1 MPHLVLD
8 WRLSFLLAALL
19 LALAAVLRLVL
30 GSRLPAAVAAA
41 LQGALL
47 VGLYGLWGLV
57 GTVAEGSARGALA
70 RGQAIWDA
78 ERALHVPGEAAL
90 QALVL
95 PHPLLTQ
102 AANAYYIY
110 GHVNLMI
117 ALIAWVWLRHRV
129 AYLRLCCVL
138 VLFTV
143 ASSAMQLLS
152 VAPPRLLAGH
162 PVVDTAVVYG
172 QSVYG
177 AADPGAISQL
187 AAMPSIHVGWAL
199 LEGLTVVALGRT
211 RKRWLAL
218 SHPILMTLVV
228 VVTGNHYWADGAVA
242 AVLLALAAGAV
253 GLVRRRTVGPPDDV
267 PPDDRQA
274 PAAVAASV

>member
-8 WRLSFLLAALL
+8 WRLSLELATAL
-19 LALAAVLRLVL
+19 LALAGVLRLSL
-30 GSRLPAAVAAA
+30 GTRGPVAVAAA

-57 GTVAEGSARGALA
+57 GTVAEGTARGAQA

-78 ERALHVPGEAAL
+78 ERHLRVLDEAGL
-90 QALVL
+90 QSLVL

-102 AANAYYIY
+102 AANAYYVY

-117 ALIAWVWLRHRV
+117 ALLAWVWLRHR
-129 AYLRLCCVL
+129 AHYLRVCCVL
-138 VLFTV
+138 VVLTV
-143 ASSAMQLLS
+143 ASSALQLLS
-152 VAPPRLLAGH
+152 VAPPRLLASH
-162 PVVDTAVVYG
+162 PVVDTAIEYG

-177 AADPGAISQL
+177 AADPGAVSQL

-218 SHPILMTLVV
+218 AHPVVMTLVV
-228 VVTGNHYWADGAVA
+228 VVTGNHYWADAAVA
-242 AVLLALAAGAV
+242 AVLLAAALGVVTGGRRRLDRQGAAGVA
-253 GLVRRRTVGPPDDV
+253 PE
-267 PPDDRQA
+267 
-274 PAAVAASV
+274 PAAV